1 MNVDAPSA
9 PAATSAAGAA
19 HRLTP
24 LLAPQSIALVG
35 ASPKAASVGN
45 GMIRG
50 VRDGGFAG
58 RCYLV
63 NPNYPEIEGQPCFPS
78 LAALPETVDH
88 AVLGVANAR
97 LEAQLAE
104 AIAHGAR
111 AATIFASCYLENDR
125 DPPLTRRIA
134 AMARGAGLQLCGGNG
149 MGFYNLQHSLRV
161 CGYPPPPWIERGEIA
176 LISHSGSA
184 FSGLCHTDR
193 RFRYSLAVSA
203 GQELAT
209 TVADYL
215 DFALD
220 MPSTRVVG
228 LFLETVRDP
237 AGFVAALEK
246 AQARDVPIVVL
257 KVGRTAASAAF
268 AASHSGA
275 LAGNHAAY
283 QAVFDRYGVVEVDDL
298 DSFANCLLLF
308 GQPRRAGRGGLA
320 TVHDS
325 GGLRELA
332 VDLASAHNVPFA
344 QINDVTK
351 RKLAARL
358 EYGLEPANPLDAWG
372 TGHDYEGIFTDC
384 LQALTDDPDTAVG
397 VLCAETR
404 SGFYLHESY
413 SRLAQ
418 AVAARTDKPVLMSTN
433 FATVGNDDLAVRTT
447 HQGVPVL
454 IGLRPLM
461 TAIRAAFDY
470 RDLRARAPVLA
481 PAAPLGPRARWTARL
496 QGGGALDEAESLD
509 LFADY
514 GVPVMAHRVV
524 EDAAT
529 AEAAAHDLGLPV
541 ALKTAMP
548 GVLHKSDVDGVKLG
562 LADIASVRAAYDE
575 LARRLGPRALLMP
588 MAGQGVELAFGALDD
603 PQFGPIVMVGAG
615 GVLIETLADRRFA
628 LAPFDAPTAHR
639 RLDSLKV
646 RPLLDGKRGSPRA
659 DLDAVAD
666 ALARFS
672 VLAADLRGLFEEI
685 DANPI
690 LCGPRGCVALDAV
703 VMGRRQTAT

>member
-246 AQARDVPIVVL
+246 AQAR
-257 KVGRTAASAAF
+257 
-268 AASHSGA
+268 
-275 LAGNHAAY
+275 
-283 QAVFDRYGVVEVDDL
+283 
-298 DSFANCLLLF
+298 
-308 GQPRRAGRGGLA
+308 
-320 TVHDS
+320 
-325 GGLRELA
+325 
-332 VDLASAHNVPFA
+332 
-344 QINDVTK
+344 
-351 RKLAARL
+351 
-358 EYGLEPANPLDAWG
+358 
-372 TGHDYEGIFTDC
+372 
-384 LQALTDDPDTAVG
+384 
-397 VLCAETR
+397 
-404 SGFYLHESY
+404 
-413 SRLAQ
+413 
-418 AVAARTDKPVLMSTN
+418 
-433 FATVGNDDLAVRTT
+433 
-447 HQGVPVL
+447 
-454 IGLRPLM
+454 
-461 TAIRAAFDY
+461 
-470 RDLRARAPVLA
+470 
-481 PAAPLGPRARWTARL
+481 
-496 QGGGALDEAESLD
+496 
-509 LFADY
+509 
-514 GVPVMAHRVV
+514 
-524 EDAAT
+524 
-529 AEAAAHDLGLPV
+529 
-541 ALKTAMP
+541 
-548 GVLHKSDVDGVKLG
+548 
-562 LADIASVRAAYDE
+562 
-575 LARRLGPRALLMP
+575 
-588 MAGQGVELAFGALDD
+588 
-603 PQFGPIVMVGAG
+603 
-615 GVLIETLADRRFA
+615 
-628 LAPFDAPTAHR
+628 
-639 RLDSLKV
+639 
-646 RPLLDGKRGSPRA
+646 
-659 DLDAVAD
+659 
-666 ALARFS
+666 
-672 VLAADLRGLFEEI
+672 
-685 DANPI
+685 
-690 LCGPRGCVALDAV
+690 
-703 VMGRRQTAT
+703 

>member
-1 MNVDAPSA
+1 
-9 PAATSAAGAA
+9 
-19 HRLTP
+19 
-24 LLAPQSIALVG
+24 
-35 ASPKAASVGN
+35 
-45 GMIRG
+45 
-50 VRDGGFAG
+50 
-58 RCYLV
+58 
-63 NPNYPEIEGQPCFPS
+63 
-78 LAALPETVDH
+78 
-88 AVLGVANAR
+88 
-97 LEAQLAE
+97 
-104 AIAHGAR
+104 
-111 AATIFASCYLENDR
+111 
-125 DPPLTRRIA
+125 
-134 AMARGAGLQLCGGNG
+134 
-149 MGFYNLQHSLRV
+149 
-161 CGYPPPPWIERGEIA
+161 
-176 LISHSGSA
+176 
-184 FSGLCHTDR
+184 
-193 RFRYSLAVSA
+193 
-203 GQELAT
+203 
-209 TVADYL
+209 
-215 DFALD
+215 
-220 MPSTRVVG
+220 
-228 LFLETVRDP
+228 
-237 AGFVAALEK
+237 
-246 AQARDVPIVVL
+246 
-257 KVGRTAASAAF
+257 VGRTAASAAF